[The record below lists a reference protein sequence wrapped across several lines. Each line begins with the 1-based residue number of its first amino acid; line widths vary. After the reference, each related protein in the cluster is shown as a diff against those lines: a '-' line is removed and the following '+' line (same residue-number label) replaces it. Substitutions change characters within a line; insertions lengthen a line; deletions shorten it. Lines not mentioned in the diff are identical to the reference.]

1 MRPVAAIPAEE
12 DLGILSLDDPR
23 APQRGVTVQQAAS
36 REMPRGCTC
45 ERQTGKGDF
54 IPPVKLT
61 NTLPAD
67 APPLQVSPDTERH
80 DEHGGFLLQLS
91 DRSIIEMVI
100 MIMREQHG
108 INRRKISQ
116 LNRQLP
122 AVPLAAYEWKG

>member
-1 MRPVAAIPAEE
+1 
-12 DLGILSLDDPR
+12 
-23 APQRGVTVQQAAS
+23 
-36 REMPRGCTC
+36 MPRGCTC
-45 ERQTGKGDF
+45 ERQSGKGDF

-61 NTLPAD
+61 DTLPAD
-67 APPLQVSPDTERH
+67 APPLQVGANTERH
-80 DEHGGFLLQLS
+80 DEHGGFLLQLP